1 MSDPKSDPK
10 SASRP
15 FKLHDSGSNASP
27 RFQVEGQKSIA
38 PEDDFSEDPR
48 GSLTEEPDENNIDPS
63 PHPLPLDADDG
74 GKPFKWHSKR

>member
-1 MSDPKSDPK
+1 MSDPK

-27 RFQVEGQKSIA
+27 RFQADGQQSIA
-38 PEDDFSEDPR
+38 PEEGFEEDPR
-48 GSLTEEPDENNIDPS
+48 DALTTPDENNIDPS